1 MENVFRFPI
10 EIDCRYDLKGSTYNR
25 KGKTGEWNKN
35 VALKDQDFI
44 DEERKIQITLAEK
57 QRIFNQIK
65 KDVHFFSLNN
75 VIEYSL
81 LIGVHQVRGAYEDY

>member
-1 MENVFRFPI
+1 MQNVFRFPI

-44 DEERKIQITLAEK
+44 D
-57 QRIFNQIK
+57 
-65 KDVHFFSLNN
+65 
-75 VIEYSL
+75 
-81 LIGVHQVRGAYEDY
+81 